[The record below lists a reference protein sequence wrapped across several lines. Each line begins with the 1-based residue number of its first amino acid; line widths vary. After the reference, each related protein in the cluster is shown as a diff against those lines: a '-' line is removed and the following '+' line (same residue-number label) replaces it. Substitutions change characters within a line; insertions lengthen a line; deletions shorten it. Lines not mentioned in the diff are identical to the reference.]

1 MRTRKGRRSGA
12 AARQAGPDMS
22 EPINVDLSDPVALVG
37 AERPDPDL
45 QAHIGRQLRAM
56 YDTVVNQ
63 PVPDRF
69 LELLN
74 KLDEKTGG
82 TKDKE

>member
-1 MRTRKGRRSGA
+1 
-12 AARQAGPDMS
+12 MS
-22 EPINVDLSDPVALVG
+22 EPINVDLSDDTASLQTG
-37 AERPDPDL
+37 RPDTDL
-45 QAHIGRQLRAM
+45 QSHIGRQLRAM